1 MKRKRNRRTKPW
13 IANVRKEGSFWRF
26 IGRHG
31 SKEMDLSQISDFSD
45 IENSPAGINEIQKL
59 VSQAG
64 LAAASEA
71 RAVGIPKVFAR
82 GNEIIR
88 EFADG
93 HIEVIIPTEG
103 HTERT
108 YFRRLKPRI
117 LHARKK

>member
-1 MKRKRNRRTKPW
+1 MNHKRNRHR
-13 IANVRKEGSFWRF
+13 RKQ
-26 IGRHG
+26 I
-31 SKEMDLSQISDFSD
+31 DLSQISDFSD
-45 IENSPAGINEIQKL
+45 IENNAAGINEIQKL
-59 VSQAG
+59 VGQAG

-93 HIEVIIPTEG
+93 HIEIIISTERPA
-103 HTERT
+103 ERT
-108 YFRRLKPRI
+108 YFRCLKPGI

>member
-1 MKRKRNRRTKPW
+1 MNRNRNRRNKPW
-13 IANVRKEGSFWRF
+13 IANFRKGSFWRF
-26 IGRHG
+26 VGRNRV
-31 SKEMDLSQISDFSD
+31 KEIDLSQISDFSD
-45 IENSPAGINEIQKL
+45 IENNPAGINEIQKL

-93 HIEVIIPTEG
+93 HIEVIIPRKQ
-103 HTERT
+103 HTENT
-108 YFRRLKPRI
+108 YFRHLKPRI

>member
-1 MKRKRNRRTKPW
+1 MNRKRNQRNRPW
-13 IANVRKEGSFWRF
+13 LAKGRKEGAFWRF
-26 IGRHG
+26 IGRYRVKG
-31 SKEMDLSQISDFSD
+31 IDLSQISDFSD
-45 IENSPAGINEIQKL
+45 IENNPAGINEIQKL

-71 RAVGIPKVFAR
+71 RAVGIPIGFAR

-88 EFADG
+88 EFPDG
-93 HIEVIIPTEG
+93 HTEVIVPTEG
-103 HTERT
+103 HRERT